1 MALGALPGTIR
12 LQKNKA
18 ERLALMRSFE
28 SNPPKPINILSVM
41 RYTFAFI
48 LFFGALSSQAQNVL
62 SAQYANQA
70 DVAVFVVDYENQCDL
85 KVFKVDY
92 ANQAKGNE
100 GLWYFVDYANQA
112 DHKIFFAEYGNQS
125 DLKIFF
131 VPYKNQAGWRNKSK
145 QHLLY

>member
-1 MALGALPGTIR
+1 
-12 LQKNKA
+12 
-18 ERLALMRSFE
+18 
-28 SNPPKPINILSVM
+28 
-41 RYTFAFI
+41 
-48 LFFGALSSQAQNVL
+48 
-62 SAQYANQA
+62 
-70 DVAVFVVDYENQCDL
+70 
-85 KVFKVDY
+85 VFKVDY